1 MERRTSFVTK
11 RSILSTTTIAVW
23 ITKSFAGMYRHDR
36 TLRKIKDQGPESL
49 SFMKVEVWRPA
60 CWPVWHNLDLIRDYN
75 DHHLVSRTRRDVET
89 YMMLSGVDVYM
100 LGAVADPQARTQMT
114 MLPRLKP
121 PSTARRNFRGYRPV
135 DHRRRKPAPIVG
147 VYK

>member
-11 RSILSTTTIAVW
+11 RSIPSATTIAVW

-36 TLRKIKDQGPESL
+36 TLRKLNDQGLEFL
-49 SFMKVEVWRPA
+49 AFMKVEVWRPA
-60 CWPVWHNLDLIRDYN
+60 WWPVWHNLDLIRDYN

-100 LGAVADPQARTQMT
+100 LGAAADPQARTQMT
-114 MLPRLKP
+114 MVPRLTP
-121 PSTARRNFRGYRPV
+121 PSTGALQFSWLPSG
-135 DHRRRKPAPIVG
+135 
-147 VYK
+147 